1 MDSQIQ
7 RIHAN
12 HLGTK
17 SPNDVFIVVMEYI
30 NLVNKQSSPS
40 LQRRVFSAALVEI
53 SMFCNAVCDDL
64 MKHWATAPSEVAM
77 DYVCAV
83 MNDTAAIL
91 DRLEQI
97 ESSFSSICVAEQA
110 RRRGALSCEWNMSHH
125 NFTVV
130 WVLLCR
136 REPRETTAVRE

>member
-1 MDSQIQ
+1 
-7 RIHAN
+7 
-12 HLGTK
+12 
-17 SPNDVFIVVMEYI
+17 MEYI

-40 LQRRVFSAALVEI
+40 LQRRVFSAALVEV

-64 MKHWATAPSEVAM
+64 MKHWASAPTEVAM

-97 ESSFSSICVAEQA
+97 ESSFSSACVAEQA
-110 RRRGALSCEWNMSHH
+110 RRRGAYLSTAWIRYGLTRRGAVWCGAHTHRCESRQPS
-125 NFTVV
+125 
-130 WVLLCR
+130 L
-136 REPRETTAVRE
+136 VRKQ